1 MSVIL
6 ALERFWTR
14 TFSRINASASEVKEA
29 FANTANGFVGCV
41 EDCCN
46 GFEVGMFA
54 VIVGGV
60 DCEFDGCHY
69 WLGESFGHD
78 LKFL

>member
-1 MSVIL
+1 M
-6 ALERFWTR
+6 ALERFWPR
-14 TFSRINASASEVKEA
+14 TLSRINASVGEVKEA
-29 FANTANGFVGCV
+29 FADTADGFVGCV
-41 EDCCN
+41 EDYCN